1 MQQLPLSVT
10 LRDDATFG
18 NFQPLA
24 GNALALQALQGLSV
38 AGDFSV
44 IYLAGHRASGRSHL
58 LQAVCHEHPDAIYLP
73 LAELV
78 DYQPDEVLS
87 ALEYQSLLCL
97 DDIDALAGNRQWE
110 EALFHLMNRKA
121 QAGGVLLVSASQVA
135 AKLFEL
141 PDLVSRLQQG
151 LALTLSPP
159 DDEDKASIFI
169 ARGDRR
175 GLVIAPEV
183 ATFVLRHYSRD
194 LLRLME
200 LLQLLDNQSLSLQRR
215 ITIPF
220 VRKVIAAEPHRNQP
234 APARH

>member
-18 NFQPLA
+18 NFLPLA
-24 GNALALQALQGLSV
+24 GNALALRALQGLSA
-38 AGDFSV
+38 AGDYSV
-44 IYLAGHRASGRSHL
+44 IYLAGPRGSGRSHL
-58 LQAVCHEHPDAIYLP
+58 LQAVCHEQADAIYLP

-78 DYQPDEVLS
+78 DYQPDEVFS
-87 ALEYQSLLCL
+87 ALEYQPLVCL
-97 DDIDALAGNRQWE
+97 DDTDAVAGNRPWE
-110 EALFHLMNRKA
+110 EALFHLMNRKL
-121 QAGGVLLVSASQVA
+121 QAGGVLLVSASQVPA
-135 AKLFEL
+135 RLFEL

-183 ATFVLRHYSRD
+183 AAFVLRHYSRD
-194 LLRLME
+194 LVRLMD
-200 LLQLLDNQSLSLQRR
+200 LLQLLDSQSLSQQRR

-220 VRKVIAAEPHRNQP
+220 VRKVIAAASHGIQP
-234 APARH
+234 APARR